1 MLCIKTRK
9 FRPLATTFVLSI
21 LALLRLTVSLGL
33 YYVASFLFLLV
44 LCITDRLVLAC
55 GLVNIPYVSQ
65 HCIIADEGG
74 GAYTIS
80 VSLCYTLA
88 VSLLTL
94 MSATAVRLG
103 NGG

>member
-21 LALLRLTVSLGL
+21 LALLRLTISLGL

-55 GLVNIPYVSQ
+55 GLVNIPFVSQ

-88 VSLLTL
+88 IHYLL
-94 MSATAVRLG
+94 
-103 NGG
+103 